1 MRTTFDTSEAS
12 EHDGHMLGVRVWTE
26 VPDEDGV
33 IATRSFDTS
42 LEDLAFYLPVAVR
55 IVQENTP
62 S

>member
-1 MRTTFDTSEAS
+1 
-12 EHDGHMLGVRVWTE
+12 MLGVRVWTE